1 MSIKSLLIK
10 SSLLI
15 SLHII
20 AACGNI
26 SEITKID
33 GTEAQRSDFA
43 KYRNATVTIGQFVSN
58 VDKDPKAKPIN
69 VTGANNI
76 CKTLPNAISVQM
88 QKQGIKVESESDG
101 ILIEGIV
108 VGYKEGNDMLKRFV
122 GFEAGRTH
130 LDIDINILD
139 AKTRDVIGVIQSRQA
154 SLFTGGTIAAA
165 QTPVLFAAELA
176 TKVADKVS
184 EKIAVE

>member
-26 SEITKID
+26 SPITKTD
-33 GTEAQRSDFA
+33 GTEAQRSDFT
-43 KYRNATVTIGQFVSN
+43 KYHNATVTIGQFVSN
-58 VDKDPKAKPIN
+58 VDKDPKAKPVN

-76 CKTLPNAISVQM
+76 CKTLPKAIAVQM

-108 VGYKEGNDMLKRFV
+108 IGYKEGSDMLKRLV

-139 AKTRDVIGVIQSRQA
+139 AKTRDIIGVIQSRQA
-154 SLFTGGTIAAA
+154 SILTGGVIAVA
-165 QTPVLFAAELA
+165 QTPDFFAAELA
-176 TKVADKVS
+176 KKVA
-184 EKIAVE
+184 EKMAEMK